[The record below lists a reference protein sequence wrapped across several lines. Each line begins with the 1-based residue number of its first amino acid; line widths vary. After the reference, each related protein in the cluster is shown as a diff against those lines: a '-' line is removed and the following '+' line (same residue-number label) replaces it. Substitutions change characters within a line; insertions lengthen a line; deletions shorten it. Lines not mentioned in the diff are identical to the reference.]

1 MNCII
6 VDDEPLA
13 RDLLEDFISKIPF
26 LNLKAL
32 CKNGFEAVET
42 LQREK
47 IDLIFLDIQMPDISG
62 VQLFESLIVKPQVI
76 FTTAYHDYAV
86 EGFELDATDYLVK
99 PFTFERFLKAAN
111 KVYRIYHLN
120 NTGTDSL
127 KQIDENS
134 QKDFLF
140 VKEGTSTVR
149 INLNEV
155 LYMEGLK
162 DYIKIFTKEKTVLTL
177 MPLKT
182 MEGKLP
188 SDKFVRVHRSYIV
201 SISKI
206 DSIERSRI
214 IIGDNWLPIGDYY
227 KEEFQK
233 HLKGLG
239 G

>member
-13 RDLLEDFISKIPF
+13 RDLLEDFTAKVPF
-26 LNLKAL
+26 LVLKAL
-32 CKNGFEAVET
+32 CKNGFEAMEV
-42 LQREK
+42 LQKEK
-47 IDLIFLDIQMPDISG
+47 IDLIFLDIQMPDITG
-62 VQLFESLIVKPQVI
+62 LQLMESLSDKPQVI

-111 KVYRIYHLN
+111 KAYRIYHLN
-120 NTGTDSL
+120 NTGVDSL
-127 KQIDENS
+127 KQTQGNVS
-134 QKDFLF
+134 KDILF
-140 VKEGTSTVR
+140 IKEGNSTVR
-149 INLNEV
+149 IDLNEV

-162 DYIKIFTKEKTVLTL
+162 DYIKIFTTGKTHLTL

-182 MEGKLP
+182 MEEKLP
-188 SDKFVRVHRSYIV
+188 GDRFVRVHRSYIV
-201 SISKI
+201 SIPKI
-206 DSIERSRI
+206 DYIERSRI
-214 IIGDNWLPIGDYY
+214 VINDNWIPIGDYY

-233 HLKGLG
+233 RLKSFG

>member
-6 VDDEPLA
+6 VDDDPLA

-47 IDLIFLDIQMPDISG
+47 VDLIFLDIQMPDISG

-111 KVYRIYHLN
+111 KAYRIYHLN

>member
-26 LNLKAL
+26 LKLQAL
-32 CKNGFEAVET
+32 CKNGFEAVEI

-62 VQLFESLIVKPQVI
+62 VQLFESLIVKPQVV

-111 KVYRIYHLN
+111 KAYRIYHLN

-177 MPLKT
+177 MPLKM

-214 IIGDNWLPIGDYY
+214 IIGDNWIPIGDYY
-227 KEEFQK
+227 KDEFQK
-233 HLKGLG
+233 RLKD
-239 G
+239 

>member
-111 KVYRIYHLN
+111 KAYRIYHLN

>member
-47 IDLIFLDIQMPDISG
+47 VDLIFLDIQMPDISG

-111 KVYRIYHLN
+111 KAYRIYHLN